1 MKVILISFIIFFV
14 SLSFVKVIANN
25 RQEKND
31 MTIKVKLTFNN
42 QEVIIKFYN
51 NSVSKQI
58 LNLLP
63 ATFKFRDF
71 AGQEKVTDF
80 KNPLLLN
87 EVPRGMVASA
97 GKVFIYAPW
106 GNMGIFYK
114 DAGDKIDK
122 NLIPLGEVESGLELL
137 FLHKDDFEAK
147 LEIINNDNF

>member
-31 MTIKVKLTFNN
+31 MATKVRLTFND
-42 QEVIIKFYN
+42 QEVIINFYN
-51 NSVSKQI
+51 NSASKQI

-63 ATFKFRDF
+63 VTFKFRDF

-87 EVPRGMVASA
+87 EAPRGMVATA

-122 NLIPLGEVESGLELL
+122 NLIPLGEVEIGLESLSSQ
-137 FLHKDDFEAK
+137 KDDFEAR
-147 LEIINNDNF
+147 LEVIK